1 MYDLLKRGDN
11 KIALIELI
19 ALRTEQMLDIGY
31 WILDIYPGIS
41 GREGDAC

>member
-19 ALRTEQMLDIGY
+19 APRAEQMLDTGY
-31 WILDIYPGIS
+31 QILDP
-41 GREGDAC
+41 